1 MEILLFMK
9 IIYNFRSSTIYVTS
23 QFLLQNAIAILS
35 DVPRRRIIRSIE
47 FVRID
52 RTIDLTI
59 FSDLQAFGWEG

>member
-1 MEILLFMK
+1 MEILFFMK
-9 IIYNFRSSTIYVTS
+9 INIIFRSSIICMTS
-23 QFLLQNAIAILS
+23 QFLLQDTIAILS

-47 FVRID
+47 FARID